1 MRLPGTI
8 EERLDVIRKERRW
21 LLKDIDIAVL
31 EDDGIRVD
39 CSLAGVTT
47 CIQLRLEPNDI
58 QFLRGPKCADF
69 ALLLDRGGDAF
80 EAHVLELKKSVG
92 EKEWLHVQEQLE
104 WAVVRLLAIAGVLG
118 IHIQAVT
125 VYTVFCN
132 DKLSRESA
140 PDPAGMK
147 IPVGTSADPQRA
159 AAARRWAE
167 ARRSWEQ
174 GRVHLKA
181 FARDIEHRRIP
192 ADSTGIAAV
201 TCCPHPVPADHAT
214 TWRFDPAHP

>member
-8 EERLDVIRKERRW
+8 EERLEVILKERRW
-21 LLKDIDIAVL
+21 LLKETDIAEL

-47 CIQLRLEPNDI
+47 CIKLRLDPHDI
-58 QFLRGPKCADF
+58 KFLRGGKCADF
-69 ALLLDRGGDAF
+69 ALLLARGGDAF
-80 EAHVLELKKSVG
+80 EAHVLEFKKSVG
-92 EKEWLHVQEQLE
+92 EKEWLYVQEQLE

-118 IHIQAVT
+118 IQIQAVT
-125 VYTVFCN
+125 LYTVFCN

-140 PDPAGMK
+140 PDPVGMK
-147 IPVGTSADPQRA
+147 IPVGPSDPERA

-174 GRVHLKA
+174 GRLHLEA
-181 FARDIEHRRIP
+181 FARDIEHCRIP
-192 ADSTGIAAV
+192 ANTGRASIS
-201 TCCPHPVPADHAT
+201 CCPHPTPADHAT
-214 TWRFDPAHP
+214 TWRLDPAQR

>member
-8 EERLDVIRKERRW
+8 EERLQVIQAERC
-21 LLKDIDIAVL
+21 LLLREVEVAEL
-31 EDDGIRVD
+31 EDDGIHVG
-39 CSLAGVTT
+39 CSLAGFTT
-47 CIQLRLEPNDI
+47 CIQLRLKPNDV
-58 QFLRGPKCADF
+58 QFLRERVCADF
-69 ALLLDRGGDAF
+69 ALLLARGEDAF

-92 EKEWLHVQEQLE
+92 EKEWLHIQEQLE

-140 PDPAGMK
+140 PDPAAMK

-174 GRVHLKA
+174 GRIHLKT

-192 ADSTGIAAV
+192 ADTGIAAV
-201 TCCPHPVPADHAT
+201 TCCPHPTPADHAT